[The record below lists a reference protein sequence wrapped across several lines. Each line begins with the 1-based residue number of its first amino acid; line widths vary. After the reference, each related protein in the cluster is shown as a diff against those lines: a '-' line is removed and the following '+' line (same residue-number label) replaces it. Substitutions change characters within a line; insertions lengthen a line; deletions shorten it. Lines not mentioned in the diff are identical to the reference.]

1 MDHVDEHQ
9 EPEHRP
15 GAYEEAVES
24 RTAPLTSLLWL
35 KDRDT
40 GIHSEG
46 VRDLARRV
54 ALHFAL
60 SSPEIAAIEAA
71 ARMHDL
77 GKMVLPDRV
86 IHKPGPLSLD
96 ERGIIESHPL
106 HSHEVLRK
114 TEGFGPVAEIV
125 LYHHE
130 RYDGTGYPARLEG
143 WDIPIGAR
151 IIAAVDAFDAMRSER
166 PYRRA
171 LSARNALE
179 ELIVGKGAQ
188 FDPEVVD
195 VLLKVLKFG
204 LH

>member
-1 MDHVDEHQ
+1 MDRIEEHQ
-9 EPEHRP
+9 ESEHRP
-15 GAYEEAVES
+15 GAHEEAVES

-35 KDRDT
+35 RDRDT

-86 IHKPGPLSLD
+86 LNKPGPLSHE
-96 ERGIIESHPL
+96 EREIIESHPL

-114 TEGFGPVAEIV
+114 TEGLDRVAEIV

-151 IIAAVDAFDAMRSER
+151 IIAAVDAFNAMTSER
-166 PYRRA
+166 PYRQA
-171 LSARNALE
+171 LSGRNACD

-195 VLLKVLKFG
+195 ALLKALKFG

>member
-1 MDHVDEHQ
+1 MDRIREHQ
-9 EPEHRP
+9 QSEHRP
-15 GAYEEAVES
+15 GAREEAVDS
-24 RTAPLTSLLWL
+24 HTASLTSLLWL
-35 KDRDT
+35 KDRNT

-60 SSPEIAAIEAA
+60 SSPEMAAIEAA

-86 IHKPGPLSLD
+86 LHERGPLSPED
-96 ERGIIESHPL
+96 REIIESHPI

-114 TEGFGPVAEIV
+114 TAGFDAVAEIV

-151 IIAAVDAFDAMRSER
+151 IIAAVDAFDAMTSER
-166 PYRRA
+166 PYRGA
-171 LSARNALE
+171 LSARSACD
-179 ELIVGKGAQ
+179 ELIVGKGTQ

-195 VLLKVLKFG
+195 ALLKALKFG